1 MRSFSLTLACLALL
15 PMVVGADARA
25 QTIGGRV
32 IDVPSHRPI
41 ALMPVQ
47 VLDDSS
53 RVVTSTHTDA
63 IGIFYALLPSGGR
76 YRVRFLVDSVSSV
89 SSDTIRVLDDAF
101 VQREFLV
108 EPPHAFLEFQVEKM
122 TRIRPGANTPRFPI
136 ALRGQDIQGEVIVQF
151 VVDSSGQPR
160 MDTFRVVRSTHSA
173 FTDAVRDWLPKARF
187 YPAEIGGRH
196 VAQMVQMPF
205 TFQASHEAGTVP
217 AQPRSLFPPTPPPVI
232 PPLPGCPRC

>member
-1 MRSFSLTLACLALL
+1 MLSFPLKCACVALL
-15 PMVVGADARA
+15 PIVVGMDARA

-32 IDVPSHRPI
+32 IDVPAHRPI
-41 ALMPVQ
+41 ARMPVQ

-53 RVVTSTHTDA
+53 RVVTSTHTDS
-63 IGIFYALLPSGGR
+63 IGIFYAMLPSGGR
-76 YRVRFLVDSVSSV
+76 YRVRFLVDSTSSV

-122 TRIRPGANTPRFPI
+122 TRIRPGSNAPRFPI
-136 ALRGQDIQGEVIVQF
+136 ALRGQSIEGEVLVQF

-160 MDTFRVVRSTHSA
+160 MDTFRVLRSTHAA
-173 FTDAVRDWLPKARF
+173 FTEAVRDWLPKVRF
-187 YPAEIGGRH
+187 YPAEIGGRP

-205 TFQASHEAGTVP
+205 TFQLSHEEGSVP
-217 AQPRSLFPPTPPPVI
+217 GQPRSLFPPTPPPVI